1 MKAAVITDDL
11 QTVSAHFGMAKHYLV
26 YEIQG
31 GVVKGREVRDKASHG
46 MGEHH
51 HDGERAESPLHG
63 TMLSNISDCEAVI
76 AGGMGRPMFESIM
89 AAGMKAYVTRVRSAD
104 EAAKALAAGTL
115 DNHLEYLH

>member
-51 HDGERAESPLHG
+51 HDGGGAESPLHG